1 MTNQTAFVTDPNR
14 RLVQPW
20 VPGELYLG
28 ETGLAWGYADAPGQT
43 ADRFL
48 PNPFSGVP
56 GDRMYRTG
64 DLARYRPDGSLEL
77 LGRVDFQVKI
87 AGHRIELG
95 EVEAA
100 LRDRPEI
107 GRAHV

>member
-28 ETGLAWGYADAPGQT
+28 GAGLAWGYADAPGQT

-56 GDRMYRTG
+56 GDRRYRTG
-64 DLARYRPDGSLEL
+64 DLARYRPDGSLDR
-77 LGRVDFQVKI
+77 LGRDDTQGKI
-87 AGHRIELG
+87 AGHRIQQG
-95 EVEAA
+95 AA
-100 LRDRPEI
+100 EGAL
-107 GRAHV
+107 ATWT